1 MPEWQS
7 EVGALM
13 AEDSQPEYHS
23 VWHAIALGLGAAVGT
38 YLAQALYNSLQ
49 EWRQQRRQEASR

>member
-1 MPEWQS
+1 
-7 EVGALM
+7 M
-13 AEDSQPEYHS
+13 AESPQPEYHS

-49 EWRQQRRQEASR
+49 EWRAQRRREIAR